1 MSTATSHDGTTIA
14 YELHGDGPPVI
25 LVDGAMCYREAG
37 PMRAIADRL
46 RATHTVCLYDRRGRG
61 ESGDTP
67 PYAPAR
73 EVEDITALVEI
84 LGGRTT
90 LFGMSSGGALTVHAA
105 AQLGAAVTHLLV
117 YEPPFSA
124 EPADSSTVKQ
134 AEKVSAHL
142 DADDRSGAVAAF
154 MNQIG
159 MPLAMVEGMKQ
170 SPEWKTFTAI
180 APTLAYDNE
189 IMADGAVPA
198 SASEVAAPTLAL
210 AGGASPD
217 SLRWGA
223 EELARSVSQ
232 GRFDTLE
239 GQAHDVDP
247 AVLADR
253 LVAFLQP
260 GRCD

>member
-1 MSTATSHDGTTIA
+1 MTTATSPDGTTIA

-46 RATHTVCLYDRRGRG
+46 KATHTVCLYDRRGRG
-61 ESGDTP
+61 GSGDTP
-67 PYAPAR
+67 PYAPIR
-73 EVEDITALVEI
+73 EVEDIKTLVEV
-84 LGGRTT
+84 LGGRTA
-90 LFGMSSGGALTVHAA
+90 LFGMSSGGALTVQAA

-117 YEPPFSA
+117 YEPPFST
-124 EPADSSTVKQ
+124 EPADSGTLEQV
-134 AEKVSAHL
+134 EKVSACI

-159 MPLAMVEGMKQ
+159 MPLAMIEGMKQ

-189 IMADGAVPA
+189 IMADGAIPA
-198 SASEVAAPTLAL
+198 SASDVAAPTLAL
-210 AGGASPD
+210 AGGDSPD

-223 EELARSVSQ
+223 EELARSVGE

-247 AVLADR
+247 AVLVDR
-253 LVAFLQP
+253 LMEFLRS
-260 GRCD
+260 GRDD